1 MSPDETPAPAPTP
14 AAPAR
19 TPWIRRGANRA
30 ALALLLFLLWS
41 LAARQWTDK
50 GCNAIPQSYV
60 LTITHFGPPASYE
73 GCESEPGGPEYTDD
87 YDG

>member
-1 MSPDETPAPAPTP
+1 MSPDETPAPAP

-19 TPWIRRGANRA
+19 TPWIRRRTNQAG
-30 ALALLLFLLWS
+30 LALLLLLLWS
-41 LAARQWTDK
+41 LAANTWQDK
-50 GCNAIPQSYV
+50 GCDRLQSYGLV
-60 LTITHFGPPASYE
+60 ISHMGTPDHYE